1 MLGLVGEVIELDESL
16 IDAATAI
23 MGCSPGYLAL
33 MAEVLVE
40 AGVREGLTE
49 DQTMRMVA
57 QGDERHR
64 RSARA
69 ARARRAQASGR
80 LARRDDRGGP
90 GRARGAEDPR
100 DPPGRRRRLA
110 RAGAQVSL
118 LLAITRDDV
127 ANYVS
132 AVFLVYF
139 ILIFIRI
146 LLSWI
151 PRMPYYPWLRA
162 TVDFIHQVVDPYLNI
177 FRRVIPPIGAG
188 GMGIDISPI
197 LAIIVLSIVWR
208 VVVALIAG

>member
-1 MLGLVGEVIELDESL
+1 MSF
-16 IDAATAI
+16 
-23 MGCSPGYLAL
+23 
-33 MAEVLVE
+33 
-40 AGVREGLTE
+40 
-49 DQTMRMVA
+49 
-57 QGDERHR
+57 
-64 RSARA
+64 
-69 ARARRAQASGR
+69 
-80 LARRDDRGGP
+80 
-90 GRARGAEDPR
+90 
-100 DPPGRRRRLA
+100 
-110 RAGAQVSL
+110 

-177 FRRVIPPIGAG
+177 FRRVIPPLGAG

-197 LAIIVLSIVWR
+197 LAIIVLAIVSR
-208 VVVALIAG
+208 VVVALIAGGGAELSHCWFRGSPPAVRSSRSIRGQRRSRA